1 MFDKWQV
8 NKGRILI
15 EFLKTGDIFIKHS
28 REVCTMLNWKTD
40 RKRNGKHK
48 MGGRSVN
55 CKTVLD
61 CRREQ
66 CTSVGRKEVI
76 S

>member
-40 RKRNGKHK
+40 SKRNGKHK
-48 MGGRSVN
+48 MGGRSVIQ
-55 CKTVLD
+55 L
-61 CRREQ
+61 
-66 CTSVGRKEVI
+66 
-76 S
+76 